1 MRKPRGK
8 GLTIVGVVE
17 VDDFLPTV
25 VSHRID
31 DSAMVIRPH
40 TYGEVQE
47 TRGRRQD
54 LRTIIPSIH
63 RSYGVVKFSI
73 GNRVCPPLNALAEL
87 ILLRSEKQ
95 SYIETLI

>member
-8 GLTIVGVVE
+8 GLTVVGVIE

-54 LRTIIPSIH
+54 LDT
-63 RSYGVVKFSI
+63 
-73 GNRVCPPLNALAEL
+73 
-87 ILLRSEKQ
+87 Q
-95 SYIETLI
+95 